1 MSVVKSKRGEGK
13 FQLFLDAMNLCKY
26 TLQICSNKKIFV
38 PEFQN
43 SLTDDIVNKSKNI
56 YLKIWRA
63 NNIRVGK
70 NEEEKYKKRK
80 MLQEEAIL
88 DCIDFLALIQLAK
101 GVFHLKTKRILYWGE
116 QIIKVRESIKKWRD
130 SDSKRYNKM

>member
-1 MSVVKSKRGEGK
+1 
-13 FQLFLDAMNLCKY
+13 MNLCKY
-26 TLQICSNKKIFV
+26 TLQICSNEKIFV
-38 PEFQN
+38 PKFQN
-43 SLTDDIVNKSKNI
+43 SLTDDIVNKFKNI